1 MHQLGGHALVLPM
14 ADIQLSRGESV
25 ADTAR
30 VLSRYLDGIVIRT
43 YDHGTV
49 EEWAREA
56 TMPVINGLTDLSHP
70 CQALSDLLTIK
81 EKKGRLKGIKIAYV
95 GDGNNVANS
104 LIEAAAK
111 MGMAISLGCPS
122 GYQPDQ
128 HVVDLARVEA
138 AKTGAVIELGQ
149 DPYVAVKEADVVY
162 ADVWISMGRER
173 EQARRLR
180 VLAPYQVNSRL
191 VAKAKPD
198 AIVMHCLP
206 AHRGEE
212 ITAEVLDGPQS
223 VVIDQAENRLHM
235 QKAILT
241 NLLGKGRHRA
251 TMNRGIKK
259 IVLAYSGGLDTSVI
273 LRWLQETYEAEV
285 IAFCADLGQG
295 EDLQAIKAKAQKLGV
310 KKVYVEDLRETF
322 VKEYVFPMLR
332 GNAMYEGSYLL
343 GTSIARPLIARR
355 QAEIAL
361 KEGAEAVSHGATGKG
376 NDQVRFEL
384 TYMALA
390 PASENHCSVA

>member
-1 MHQLGGHALVLPM
+1 MKVSSPRTSGLTKDLLDVAAVSRAEVESLLTLAAELKEKQYRGIAHPLLEGKTLGLLFQKPSTRTRVSFEAGMNQLGGHALVLPM

-43 YDHGTV
+43 YDHATV

-70 CQALSDLLTIK
+70 CQALSDLLTIQ

-104 LIEAAAK
+104 LIEAAGK
-111 MGMAISLGCPS
+111 MGMTIALGCPS

-128 HVVDLARVEA
+128 HVVDVARLEA
-138 AKTGAVIELGQ
+138 ARTGAVIEVGH
-149 DPYVAVKEADVVY
+149 DPHVAVKEADVIY

-173 EQARRLR
+173 EQARRLK

-191 VAKAKPD
+191 VARAKPD

-223 VVIDQAENRLHM
+223 VIIDQAENRLHM

-241 NLLGKGRHRA
+241 KLLGKRGHRP
-251 TMNRGIKK
+251 R
-259 IVLAYSGGLDTSVI
+259 
-273 LRWLQETYEAEV
+273 
-285 IAFCADLGQG
+285 
-295 EDLQAIKAKAQKLGV
+295 
-310 KKVYVEDLRETF
+310 
-322 VKEYVFPMLR
+322 
-332 GNAMYEGSYLL
+332 
-343 GTSIARPLIARR
+343 
-355 QAEIAL
+355 
-361 KEGAEAVSHGATGKG
+361 
-376 NDQVRFEL
+376 
-384 TYMALA
+384 
-390 PASENHCSVA
+390 

>member
-1 MHQLGGHALVLPM
+1 MKLPSPRTSGLAKDLLDVAAVSKAEVESLLTLAAELKDKQQRGIAHPLLEGKTLGLLFQKPSTRTRVSFEAGMNQLGGHALVLPM

-43 YDHGTV
+43 YDHATV

-70 CQALSDLLTIK
+70 CQALSDLLTIQ
-81 EKKGRLKGIKIAYV
+81 EKKGKLKGIKIAYV

-111 MGMAISLGCPS
+111 MGMTIGLGCPS

-128 HVVDLARVEA
+128 HVVDVARLEA
-138 AKTGAVIELGQ
+138 AKTGAVIELGH
-149 DPYVAVKEADVVY
+149 DPHVAVKEADVIY

-173 EQARRLR
+173 EQARRLK

-191 VAKAKPD
+191 VGKAKPD

-212 ITAEVLDGPQS
+212 ISAEVLDGPQS
-223 VVIDQAENRLHM
+223 VIIDQAENRLHM

-241 NLLGKGRHRA
+241 KLLGKR
-251 TMNRGIKK
+251 
-259 IVLAYSGGLDTSVI
+259 
-273 LRWLQETYEAEV
+273 
-285 IAFCADLGQG
+285 
-295 EDLQAIKAKAQKLGV
+295 
-310 KKVYVEDLRETF
+310 
-322 VKEYVFPMLR
+322 
-332 GNAMYEGSYLL
+332 
-343 GTSIARPLIARR
+343 RPGPR
-355 QAEIAL
+355 
-361 KEGAEAVSHGATGKG
+361 
-376 NDQVRFEL
+376 
-384 TYMALA
+384 
-390 PASENHCSVA
+390 

>member
-1 MHQLGGHALVLPM
+1 MTRAFERRPKSVKDLLDVAALSRAEIEALLRLASLLKAKQQGGTSHRLLQGKTLGLLFQKPSTRTRVSFEAGMNQLGGHALVLPM

-43 YDHGTV
+43 YDHATV

-81 EKKGRLKGIKIAYV
+81 EKKGTLKGVKIAYV

-104 LIEAAAK
+104 LIEATAK
-111 MGMAISLGCPS
+111 MGMTIALGCPS

-128 HVVDLARVEA
+128 HVVDVARVEA
-138 AKTGAVIELGQ
+138 VKTGATIDVGQ

-173 EQARRLR
+173 EQARRLK
-180 VLAPYQVNSRL
+180 VLSPYQVNSRL

-223 VVIDQAENRLHM
+223 VIIDQAENRLHM

-241 NLLGKGRHRA
+241 KLLGKGR
-251 TMNRGIKK
+251 
-259 IVLAYSGGLDTSVI
+259 SGE
-273 LRWLQETYEAEV
+273 R
-285 IAFCADLGQG
+285 
-295 EDLQAIKAKAQKLGV
+295 
-310 KKVYVEDLRETF
+310 
-322 VKEYVFPMLR
+322 
-332 GNAMYEGSYLL
+332 
-343 GTSIARPLIARR
+343 
-355 QAEIAL
+355 
-361 KEGAEAVSHGATGKG
+361 
-376 NDQVRFEL
+376 
-384 TYMALA
+384 
-390 PASENHCSVA
+390 

>member
-1 MHQLGGHALVLPM
+1 MTSPSQRTSLLTKDLLDVAAVSRAEVESLLMLAAELKEKQHRGIAHPLLEGKTLGLLFQKPSTRTRVSFEAGMNQLGGHALVLPM

-43 YDHGTV
+43 YDHATV

-70 CQALSDLLTIK
+70 CQALSDLLTIQ
-81 EKKGRLKGIKIAYV
+81 EKKGRLKDIKIAYV

-111 MGMAISLGCPS
+111 MGMTIALGCPS

-128 HVVDLARVEA
+128 HVVDVARVEA
-138 AKTGAVIELGQ
+138 ARTGAVIELGH
-149 DPYVAVKEADVVY
+149 DPHVAVKEADVIY

-173 EQARRLR
+173 EQARRLK

-191 VAKAKPD
+191 VGRAKPD

-212 ITAEVLDGPQS
+212 ITAEVLDGAQS

-241 NLLGKGRHRA
+241 KLLGKKGHRQ
-251 TMNRGIKK
+251 R
-259 IVLAYSGGLDTSVI
+259 
-273 LRWLQETYEAEV
+273 
-285 IAFCADLGQG
+285 
-295 EDLQAIKAKAQKLGV
+295 
-310 KKVYVEDLRETF
+310 
-322 VKEYVFPMLR
+322 
-332 GNAMYEGSYLL
+332 
-343 GTSIARPLIARR
+343 
-355 QAEIAL
+355 
-361 KEGAEAVSHGATGKG
+361 
-376 NDQVRFEL
+376 
-384 TYMALA
+384 
-390 PASENHCSVA
+390 